1 MWKFFFFH
9 QIQKQ
14 GKKNQVLFNCRHN
27 EKTHENT
34 IDINKDMKHQERDTD
49 VKSAEVVN
57 MTSFSILFGN
67 REGKYTL

>member
-1 MWKFFFFH
+1 
-9 QIQKQ
+9 
-14 GKKNQVLFNCRHN
+14 
-27 EKTHENT
+27 
-34 IDINKDMKHQERDTD
+34 MKHQERDTD